1 MDKHSDVSVALTSL
15 EVKRLNKLRKQ
26 VESEND
32 TSVNN
37 ATIILKVT
45 VSKTTGIGANVF
57 VEAFKSSTKHAKQ
70 QVLKKVDIT
79 DYESW

>member
-1 MDKHSDVSVALTSL
+1 MDKHSDISVALTSL

-45 VSKTTGIGANVF
+45 VSKTNGIGANVY
-57 VEAFKSSTKHAKQ
+57 VEAFKSSTEHAKQ